1 MGECSKCL
9 SFKSFLR
16 LYFVARAGVY
26 HLGAVWL
33 SRRRC
38 GARRMDQ
45 CRSFARV
52 ADTRCC
58 SLTFMTTD
66 QELFALAERV
76 GQKLRGA
83 GRRLATAESCTG
95 GWVAKACTDVAGS
108 SQWFECGFITYSN
121 AAKVRDVGVSE
132 RTLVDHGAV
141 SEAAVREMAAGALRV
156 SGADVA
162 VAISGIAGPDGGT
175 PTKPVG
181 TVWFSVAWR
190 QGAAVVVI
198 AERQVFGGNRELVR
212 RRSVER
218 ALQMVLA
225 IQWSAGA

>member
-1 MGECSKCL
+1 
-9 SFKSFLR
+9 
-16 LYFVARAGVY
+16 
-26 HLGAVWL
+26 
-33 SRRRC
+33 
-38 GARRMDQ
+38 
-45 CRSFARV
+45 
-52 ADTRCC
+52 
-58 SLTFMTTD
+58 MTTD

-108 SQWFECGFITYSN
+108 SQWFECGFVTYSN

-132 RTLVDHGAV
+132 RTLVNHGAV
-141 SEAAVREMAAGALRV
+141 SEATVREMAAGVFRV

-181 TVWFSVAWR
+181 TVWFGLASRW
-190 QGAAVVVI
+190 GADVVVI
-198 AERQVFGGNRELVR
+198 AEKQLFGGDRELVR

-218 ALQMVLA
+218 ALEMVLA
-225 IQWSAGA
+225 VDWIAGT